1 MKPQRF
7 RVNQILDT
15 LHRGAVWSCVGLT
28 FYGFYLGGLRVHR
41 YYTVVKPAF
50 LEKKR
55 LQELELLEE
64 GKDKQDDQFLPEPP
78 SSNQQQ

>member
-1 MKPQRF
+1 MKPRF

-28 FYGFYLGGLRVHR
+28 VYGLYLGGLRVHR

-64 GKDKQDDQFLPEPP
+64 GRDKLEQFLPEPP
-78 SSNQQQ
+78 SNKQ